1 MNLIII
7 PTGSGKFTITDD
19 KERTIY
25 SVTKKRKLIG
35 NPITTLHDASG
46 YALYTMVRTA
56 AGIKPA
62 FQITFNDAA
71 FMTVQCKSLYVDPCI
86 TFAGQG
92 GDFELKGTTANNLVL
107 RTGGEEIGTLKTER
121 QTNNDPKYLLTVDNK
136 RFDDFMVLFAVAADK
151 CFNGKNK

>member
-1 MNLIII
+1 MKLIII

-19 KERTIY
+19 KERKIY

-35 NPITTLHDASG
+35 NPITTLYDASD

-62 FQITFNDAA
+62 FQIIFNDAV

-86 TFAGQG
+86 TFIGQG
-92 GDFELKGTTANNLVL
+92 GEFELKGMTADNLVL

-121 QTNNDPKYLLTVDNK
+121 QMNNDPKYLLTVDNM
-136 RFDDFMVLFAVAADK
+136 RFDDFMALFAVAADK